1 MSLSA
6 QEAIAYLRQ
15 FVNDN
20 SGARFYVFPEPTA
33 AVNAQALSFM
43 ECCWNS
49 AVENG
54 KEATASTPNRVALSS
69 FTSNNNGTTSTAGAV
84 TVEGFQLPLKNAPD
98 KASVVFYDTPL
109 FASPITHS
117 TIPSD
122 AGGFFSTAVVPGEQ
136 NAGCRR
142 GRNGVAWV
150 VL

>member
-1 MSLSA
+1 MSLTA
-6 QEAIAYLRQ
+6 QQAITYLRQ

-20 SGARFYVFPEPTA
+20 SGMRFYVVPEPTP
-33 AVNAQALSFM
+33 AVNAQTLSFM

-49 AVENG
+49 AVANA
-54 KEATASTPNRVALSS
+54 KEATASAPSRVALSG
-69 FTSNNNGTTSTAGAV
+69 FPSNDNGTMSATGV
-84 TVEGFQLPLKNAPD
+84 VPVEGSRLPLKNAPE

-122 AGGFFSTAVVPGEQ
+122 AGSFFSTAVVPGEQ
-136 NAGCRR
+136 NASCRR
-142 GRNGVAWV
+142 GRNGIAWV